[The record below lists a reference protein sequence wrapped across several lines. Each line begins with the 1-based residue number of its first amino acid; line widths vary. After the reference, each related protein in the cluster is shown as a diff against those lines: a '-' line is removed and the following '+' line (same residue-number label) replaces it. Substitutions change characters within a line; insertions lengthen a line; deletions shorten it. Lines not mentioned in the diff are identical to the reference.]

1 MEGNKKKNKFWRNGV
16 VLIVY
21 VKSTNF
27 GIFLGPL
34 GILKR
39 DIVQQNGTK
48 FHFFLQYFIVFDLNL
63 ASVRPI

>member
-48 FHFFLQYFIVFDLNL
+48 FQFFTVFHC
-63 ASVRPI
+63 V

>member
-48 FHFFLQYFIVFDLNL
+48 FHFFTVFHC
-63 ASVRPI
+63 V